1 MGSLYRGPTC
11 RQIHWCIGQLLI
23 MSTDQLIEKAGFLAI
38 RALRFRVVQQS
49 NLTEVRR
56 VARAPSSLFHRL
68 RHLLARTCKRR
79 LRRNSNFFIF
89 PDWLMGQSRKI
100 KSYRF
105 SIVPARGMHVGGS
118 SRGRRSM
125 FNARYIRR
133 CTSMRFAPLLGASV
147 TARGNVW

>member
-1 MGSLYRGPTC
+1 
-11 RQIHWCIGQLLI
+11 

-56 VARAPSSLFHRL
+56 VARAPSILFHRL
-68 RHLLARTCKRR
+68 RHLLARTCKPC

-100 KSYRF
+100 KSWRF
-105 SIVPARGMHVGGS
+105 WLERFRDIAAR
-118 SRGRRSM
+118 SRSREPGHM
-125 FNARYIRR
+125 FA
-133 CTSMRFAPLLGASV
+133 AG
-147 TARGNVW
+147 